1 MSFTPLGDSLNKKM
15 KDEPTLQT
23 QLEADEAVTIANA
36 VFVELFGEDMA
47 LAAKP
52 LFLKNRT
59 LTVSCSSTAMANEI
73 RLNQAKIVTAL
84 NKKMGKN
91 EVDRIRYLA

>member
-1 MSFTPLGDSLNKKM
+1 MSFIPLGDALHDKM
-15 KDEPTLQT
+15 KGQKALKNQV
-23 QLEADEAVTIANA
+23 EASEAVEISEG
-36 VFVELFGEDMA
+36 VFIDLFGEDMA
-47 LAAKP
+47 KHAKA

-73 RLNQAKIVTAL
+73 RLNQAQIVDAINEKL
-84 NKKMGKN
+84 KKD